1 MTSRW
6 SPAARRALGWNRSV
20 GPLTILE
27 DLCMPLFRRAAG
39 LAAVFAA
46 VLAAACGEDNPTD
59 PTPALPSAASDVSLS
74 LVPLDVYGLGAAAH
88 GCTGASYR
96 QFDFW
101 VGRWDV
107 FSGENLVGTNDVKSR
122 VDGCVVEEN
131 WTSASF
137 GRGR

>member
-6 SPAARRALGWNRSV
+6 SPAARRALGWKRSV

-27 DLCMPLFRRAAG
+27 DLCMPLFRRAAA
-39 LAAVFAA
+39 LAAVSAA
-46 VLAAACGEDNPTD
+46 VLAAACGEDTATD
-59 PTPALPSAASDVSLS
+59 PNPVPSVQADVALS

-88 GCTGASYR
+88 GCGGARNR

-101 VGRWDV
+101 LGRWDV
-107 FSGENLVGTNDVKSR
+107 FTGATLVGTNEVKSR

-131 WTSASF
+131 WTSASL
-137 GRGR
+137 GRG